1 MAVAIAADVVPV
13 LPGHGGPVVPVPR
26 LRPVARHVHPGASA
40 HVSNLQ
46 PGKYHQGFH

>member
-13 LPGHGGPVVPVPR
+13 LPGHGGPVLPVPG

-40 HVSNLQ
+40 HVRICNQ
-46 PGKYHQGFH
+46 ENIIIDQ